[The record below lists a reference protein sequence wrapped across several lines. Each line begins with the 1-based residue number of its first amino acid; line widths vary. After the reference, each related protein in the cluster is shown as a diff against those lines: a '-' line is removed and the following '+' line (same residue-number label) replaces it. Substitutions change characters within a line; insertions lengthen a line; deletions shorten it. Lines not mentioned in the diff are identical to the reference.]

1 MNTVSVIIP
10 ACNCGPYIDDCLQSV
25 VSQSGSFRLEILL
38 VDDGSTDAT
47 PRIISGYQRAY
58 PDTIKVISQQN
69 SGQSVARN
77 RGIDSATGD
86 YLMFV
91 DADDMLLPGAVGSLL
106 HGISSTG
113 ATIACGSHVRRY
125 PGNHRHRATS
135 EFQIITPAEATAVLL
150 YQTIP
155 SLSSSLW
162 AKMFDRRLFDNGPR
176 LWEGHIYE
184 DLDIMPRLFLESA
197 SVAYT
202 SAPLY
207 FYRNNPRSTLST
219 WSDRRKDML
228 AVTQRI
234 AEIPEV
240 LADTTLLRAAQ
251 DRAFSA
257 ACNCL
262 INMHRHH
269 DHDATTRRRCRD
281 IIRSTAPLT
290 LRDSRARLKNRLSA
304 LLLSLLP

>member
-1 MNTVSVIIP
+1 MKTVSVIIP
-10 ACNCGPYIDDCLQSV
+10 ACNCGTYIGGCLRSV
-25 VSQSGSFRLEILL
+25 VSQSGNFRLEILL

-47 PRIISGYQRAY
+47 PAIIAEYKRAY
-58 PDTIKVISQQN
+58 PDIIKVISQQN

-77 RGIDSATGD
+77 HGIDAATGD
-86 YLMFV
+86 YLLFV
-91 DADDMLLPGAVGSLL
+91 DADDMLMPGAIDTLL
-106 HGISSTG
+106 DGICSTG
-113 ATIACGSHVRRY
+113 ATIACGSHMRRS
-125 PGNHRHRATS
+125 PEDLTHCATP
-135 EFQIITPAEATAVLL
+135 EFQILAPAEATATLL

-155 SLSSSLW
+155 ALSSSLW

-184 DLDIMPRLFLESA
+184 DLDIMPRLFLKSA

-207 FYRNNPRSTLST
+207 FYRKNPHSTLST

-240 LADTTLLRAAQ
+240 SADPTLFRASQ

-262 INMHRHH
+262 INMYRHQ

-281 IIRSTAPLT
+281 IIRSTAPFT
-290 LRDSRARLKNRLSA
+290 LCDSRARLKNRLAA
-304 LLLSLLP
+304 LLLSMM

>member
-1 MNTVSVIIP
+1 MKTVSVIIP
-10 ACNCGPYIDDCLQSV
+10 ACNCGPYIDDCLRSV

-47 PRIISGYQRAY
+47 PRIISEYKKAY

-69 SGQSVARN
+69 IGQSVARN

-106 HGISSTG
+106 HGIGSTG

-184 DLDIMPRLFLESA
+184 DLDIMPRLFLKST

-219 WSDRRKDML
+219 WNDRRKDML

-240 LADTTLLRAAQ
+240 LADTTLLRAAH

-262 INMHRHH
+262 INMYRHH
-269 DHDATTRRRCRD
+269 DHDAATRRRCRD
-281 IIRSTAPLT
+281 IIRSTAPFT
-290 LRDSRARLKNRLSA
+290 LHDSRARLKNRLSA
-304 LLLSLLP
+304 LLLSIL

>member
-1 MNTVSVIIP
+1 MKTVSVIIP
-10 ACNCGPYIDDCLQSV
+10 ACNCGTYIDGCLRSV
-25 VSQSGSFRLEILL
+25 VGQSGSFRLEILL
-38 VDDGSTDAT
+38 VDDGSTDTT
-47 PRIISGYQRAY
+47 PGVISEYHRKY
-58 PDTIKVISQQN
+58 PGTIKVFSQQN
-69 SGQSVARN
+69 CGQSAARN
-77 RGIDSATGD
+77 IGISAATGD

-91 DADDMLLPGAVGSLL
+91 DADDMLLPGAVDILL
-106 HGISSTG
+106 HGICSTG
-113 ATIACGSHVRRY
+113 ATAACGSHVRRS
-125 PGNHRHRATS
+125 PGDLTHCATP
-135 EFQIITPAEATAVLL
+135 EFQVLAPAEATAVLL

-155 SLSSSLW
+155 ALSSSLW

-184 DLDIMPRLFLESA
+184 DLDIMPRLFLKSA

-202 SAPLY
+202 SAPIY
-207 FYRNNPRSTLST
+207 FYRKNPHSTLST

-234 AEIPEV
+234 AEMPEV
-240 LADTTLLRAAQ
+240 SADQTLFRAAQ
-251 DRAFSA
+251 DRRFSA

-262 INMHRHH
+262 INMYRHH

-290 LRDSRARLKNRLSA
+290 LRDSHARPKNRLAA

>member
-1 MNTVSVIIP
+1 MKTVSVIIP

-25 VSQSGSFRLEILL
+25 VSQSGNFRLEIVL

-47 PRIISGYQRAY
+47 PAIIAEYKGAY
-58 PDTIKVISQQN
+58 PGIIKVISQQN

-77 RGIDSATGD
+77 HGIDTATGD
-86 YLMFV
+86 YLLFV
-91 DADDMLLPGAVGSLL
+91 DADDMLMPGAIDTLL
-106 HGISSTG
+106 NGICSTG
-113 ATIACGSHVRRY
+113 TTIACSCHVRRY
-125 PGNHRHRATS
+125 PENNRHRATP
-135 EFQIITPAEATAVLL
+135 EFQIIAPPEATAALL

-155 SLSSSLW
+155 ALSSSLW
-162 AKMFDRRLFDNGPR
+162 AKIFDRRLFDNGPR

-184 DLDIMPRLFLESA
+184 DLDIMPRLFLKSA

-202 SAPLY
+202 SVPLY
-207 FYRNNPRSTLST
+207 FYRNNHRSTLST

-240 LADTTLLRAAQ
+240 SADPTLFRASQ

-262 INMHRHH
+262 INMYRHH

-281 IIRSTAPLT
+281 IIRSTAPFT
-290 LRDSRARLKNRLSA
+290 LCDSRARLKNRLAA
-304 LLLSLLP
+304 LLLSMM

>member
-1 MNTVSVIIP
+1 MKTVSVIIP
-10 ACNCGPYIDDCLQSV
+10 ACNCGPYIDDCLRSV

-47 PRIISGYQRAY
+47 PAIIAEYKRAY
-58 PDTIKVISQQN
+58 PGTIKVISQQN

-77 RGIDSATGD
+77 RGIDSAIGD

-91 DADDMLLPGAVGSLL
+91 DADDMLLPGAVWSLL
-106 HGISSTG
+106 HGIVSTG
-113 ATIACGSHVRRY
+113 ATIACCRHVRRY
-125 PGNHRHRATS
+125 PGNNRHRATP
-135 EFQIITPAEATAVLL
+135 EFQIIAPPEATAALL

-155 SLSSSLW
+155 ALSSSLW
-162 AKMFDRRLFDNGPR
+162 AKMFDRRLFDKGPR
-176 LWEGHIYE
+176 LWEVHIYE
-184 DLDIMPRLFLESA
+184 DLDIMPRLFLKSA

-207 FYRNNPRSTLST
+207 FYRKNPHSTLST

-234 AEIPEV
+234 AEMPEV
-240 LADTTLLRAAQ
+240 SADPTLFRAAQ
-251 DRAFSA
+251 DRRFSA

-262 INMHRHH
+262 INMYRHH
-269 DHDATTRRRCRD
+269 DHDAATRRRCHD

-290 LRDSRARLKNRLSA
+290 LHDSHARPKNRLAA